1 VSHLVLMA
9 IYALLLGS
17 FFALLWRHGARPRV
31 KLFLQIFLG
40 MMGGAVL
47 VGWLMYF
54 FPGGPAAPI
63 P

>member
-1 VSHLVLMA
+1 MSHLSLMA
-9 IYALLLGS
+9 LYALLLAA
-17 FFALLWRHGARPRV
+17 FFALLWRQGVKPRLR
-31 KLFLQIFLG
+31 LFLQIFLG